1 MNLKNTKDI
10 QEIYWL
16 NSSLTYYF
24 IIFMCNFFIGIKETS
39 FEFKKLLE
47 FFVIVEDLN
56 ILQKVVNNIQ

>member
-1 MNLKNTKDI
+1 
-10 QEIYWL
+10 
-16 NSSLTYYF
+16 
-24 IIFMCNFFIGIKETS
+24 MCNFFIGIKETS